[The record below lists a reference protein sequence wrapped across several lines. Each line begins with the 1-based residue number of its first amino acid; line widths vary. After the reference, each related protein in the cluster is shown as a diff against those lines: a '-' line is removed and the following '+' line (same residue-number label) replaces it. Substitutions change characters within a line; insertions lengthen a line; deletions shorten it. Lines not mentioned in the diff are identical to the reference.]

1 MALGNIHNGFD
12 RLKFARKLVARYHFL
27 HSCEPVAIKSCKT
40 RKFWLSPVDESLG
53 CFRPQSLRSETET
66 DICQPNTCC
75 HKSIGTSYPL
85 QVSFPFKH
93 LYTIP
98 KPSKAYLALPKQ
110 STYPKFPASFP
121 IFLRCEAFLLDPKGR
136 EAIEMSP
143 DEVLEASA
151 VALGHGSE
159 RVQN

>member
-75 HKSIGTSYPL
+75 HKAIVTSYPF
-85 QVSFPFKH
+85 QVTCT
-93 LYTIP
+93 LYQSHP
-98 KPSKAYLALPKQ
+98 KPTWRFQNKAH
-110 STYPKFPASFP
+110 TYPKFPASFP